1 MFNLIV
7 YCYDTMSWVKR
18 HIFVWTAVLVSSIF
32 YLSPTK
38 LFSLI
43 HSEHHIIKD
52 HIDRA
57 KPNGSLGVTERSFNG
72 KYFLWQNTL
81 IKYLHC
87 YELYPWLSFR
97 IMTVSGVPYIY
108 CIVDY
113 GDAILCDKVCQRFS
127 PSISVS
133 AII

>member
-7 YCYDTMSWVKR
+7 YCYDTMSRVKR

-38 LFSLI
+38 RVSLI

-72 KYFLWQNTL
+72 KYFL
-81 IKYLHC
+81 
-87 YELYPWLSFR
+87 
-97 IMTVSGVPYIY
+97 
-108 CIVDY
+108 
-113 GDAILCDKVCQRFS
+113 
-127 PSISVS
+127 
-133 AII
+133 